1 MTWTLTRGLVYLACL
16 AASVLALAGLADFD
30 STSGTLDIHPF
41 NLYALTGTSGGI
53 VASTLATLALWRGWE
68 RK

>member
-53 VASTLATLALWRGWE
+53 VASTLATLALWRGWG